1 MAQQPPAGGNGQYGL
16 KLTPVPIGN
25 GHRTRVRP
33 NHLSGH
39 RVCTTCHD
47 AALDTQVTH
56 THWSHGRD
64 DGDAWYD
71 SSYNGHG
78 THTPWPADEKSCQ
91 SCHMPRVQASHR
103 ERGAKN
109 GWVRDHRFL
118 GANSALAR
126 LDNRVHQV
134 NEITA
139 FMKDRIQLSLMQSL
153 DGTVDVVLFNAA
165 VGHRFPGGVNDNNDV
180 WLEIE
185 MRDEAGHVVGE
196 HGTRLKM
203 VSATVISYVLNPS
216 TLKECPLPSG
226 TYRTCMG
233 LSMTPQYRAV
243 GCVLYGI
250 PWSLGLRV

>member
-1 MAQQPPAGGNGQYGL
+1 MNDPHLNTDIDEDKRAAQAGITCLVCHSMAQQPPAGGNGQYGL
-16 KLTPVPIGN
+16 ELAPVPTGN

-33 NHLSGH
+33 DHLSGH

-47 AALDTQVTH
+47 AGLDTQVTH
-56 THWSHGRD
+56 THWSHGQD

-134 NEITA
+134 SEISE
-139 FMKDRIQLSLMQSL
+139 FLKGRIQLSLVQSL
-153 DGTVDVVLFNAA
+153 AGTVDVVLFNAA
-165 VGHRFPGGVNDNNDV
+165 VELDF
-180 WLEIE
+180 LE
-185 MRDEAGHVVGE
+185 G
-196 HGTRLKM
+196 
-203 VSATVISYVLNPS
+203 
-216 TLKECPLPSG
+216 
-226 TYRTCMG
+226 
-233 LSMTPQYRAV
+233 SMTVMKSGWR
-243 GCVLYGI
+243 
-250 PWSLGLRV
+250 